1 MLNLNMRY
9 LLTAL
14 VISTVAL
21 AQDKPDLAIVNKIRA
36 EAFEHS
42 QAMETLFYLTDAN
55 GPRVTNSTGFKAAA
69 DWAVKRLESYGLVN
83 VKQEPWGAF
92 GRSWNF
98 THYEGHM
105 IEPQYSP
112 LIGFP
117 MAWSSGTD
125 GPVRADAILAVL
137 STPADLQKYKGQLR
151 GKMVL
156 MMAPKELEMSMTPLG
171 HRLTDEELAQR
182 TRTEDPSR
190 FSFGPGGPAVAGG
203 RGGRGNAAP
212 PDPGAQRR
220 FREQLMQFLIDE
232 KPAVVVQY
240 NATQDGGTVFGTSFG
255 SYKAGD
261 PVPPPAVVITSEHYN
276 RIARLL
282 DHKIPVTLEFD
293 IRAKIGDR
301 EEPSFNIVG
310 EIPGGRKKDEIV
322 MIGGHFDSWHG
333 GTGATDN
340 GTGSSA
346 AMEAM
351 RILKSLNV
359 QMDRTVRIALWSGEE
374 EGLLGSIA
382 YVKNHFADRAEMKLK
397 PEYAKLDAY
406 FNDDSGTGK
415 FRGINIGGNDM
426 VEPIFEAWLA
436 PFHDLGATVVAGA
449 SAVADRAPGGT
460 DHTSFTYVGLPGF
473 GFLQD
478 PMEYGTRTHH
488 SNMDLYD
495 RVQKGDLMQAAAIE
509 AAFAYHTAM
518 RAEMLPRLST
528 PKPRAWEQR

>member
-1 MLNLNMRY
+1 MR
-9 LLTAL
+9 LLLIAS
-14 VISTVAL
+14 IFSAAGL
-21 AQDKPDLAIVNKIRA
+21 AQDKPDLAIVNRIRA
-36 EAFEHS
+36 EAFERS
-42 QAMETLFYLTDAN
+42 EVMETLFYLTDVN
-55 GPRVTNSTGFKAAA
+55 GPRVTNSTGFRSAA

-117 MAWSSGTD
+117 MAWSSGTN
-125 GPVRADAILAVL
+125 GPVRGDAMLAAL
-137 STPADLQKYKGQLR
+137 ATPADLQKYKGQLR

-156 MMAPKELEMSMTPLG
+156 MMEPRELEMSMQPLAR
-171 HRLTDEELAQR
+171 RLTDEELAARGR
-182 TRTEDPSR
+182 TPDPSLL
-190 FSFGPGGPAVAGG
+190 ALG
-203 RGGRGNAAP
+203 RGGAAGRGRGNAAP
-212 PDPGAQRR
+212 PDPAAQRR
-220 FREQLMQFLIDE
+220 FRQQLIQFLNDE
-232 KPAVVVQY
+232 KPAAVVQY

-261 PVPPPAVVITSEHYN
+261 PLPPPAVAITEEHYN

-282 DHKIPVTLEFD
+282 EHKIPVKLEFD
-293 IRAKIGDR
+293 IRAQAGDR
-301 EEPSFNIVG
+301 EEQSFNIVG

-322 MIGGHFDSWHG
+322 MLGGHFDSWHG

-340 GTGSSA
+340 GTGSSVA
-346 AMEAM
+346 IEAM
-351 RILKSLNV
+351 RILKALNA

-382 YVKNHFADRAEMKLK
+382 YVKNHFADRADMKLK

-406 FNDDSGTGK
+406 FNDDSGTGR
-415 FRGINIGGNDM
+415 FRGVNIGGNDM
-426 VEPIFEAWLA
+426 VRPIFEAWLT

-449 SAVADRAPGGT
+449 SAGADNPPGGT

-478 PMEYGTRTHH
+478 PMEYSTRTHH
-488 SNMDLYD
+488 SNMDVYE
-495 RVQKGDLMQAAAIE
+495 RAQKGDLMQAAAIE
-509 AAFAYHTAM
+509 AAFAYHAAV
-518 RAEMLPRLST
+518 RAEMLPRLPT
-528 PKPRAWEQR
+528 PLPRPWPER

>member
-1 MLNLNMRY
+1 MLKSKTLF
-9 LLTAL
+9 LL
-14 VISTVAL
+14 VAVGAI
-21 AQDKPDLAIVNKIRA
+21 AQDKPDLAMVNKIRA

-42 QAMETLFYLTDAN
+42 QAMETLFYLTDVN

-69 DWAVKRLESYGLVN
+69 DWAVKRLEGYGLMN
-83 VKQEPWGAF
+83 VKQESWGAF

-98 THYEGHM
+98 SHYEGHM

-125 GPVRADAILAVL
+125 GPVRGDAMLAVL
-137 STPADLQKYKGQLR
+137 ATLADLQKYKGQLR

-156 MMAPKELEMSMTPLG
+156 TMAPKELDMSMSPLA
-171 HRLTDEELAQR
+171 HRLTDIELVAR
-182 TRTEDPSR
+182 VMTPDPSR
-190 FSFGPGGPAVAGG
+190 AAFGPG
-203 RGGRGNAAP
+203 GGRGNAP
-212 PDPGAQRR
+212 PVDPGVQRR
-220 FREQLMQFLIDE
+220 FREQLIQFLIQE

-240 NATQDGGTVFGTSFG
+240 NAIQDGGTVFGTSFG
-255 SYKAGD
+255 SYKAGE
-261 PVPPPAVVITSEHYN
+261 PLPPPAVVITSEHYN

-282 DHKIPVTLEFD
+282 EHKVPVTLEFD
-293 IRAKIGDR
+293 IRATTGDR

-310 EIPGGRKKDEIV
+310 EIPGGSKKDEVV
-322 MIGGHFDSWHG
+322 MLGGHFDSWHG

-340 GTGSSA
+340 GTGSTA
-346 AMEAM
+346 AIEAM

-382 YVKNHFADRAEMKLK
+382 YVKNHFADRADMKLK
-397 PEYAKLDAY
+397 PEYAKLDVY
-406 FNDDSGTGK
+406 FNDDGGTGR

-426 VEPIFEAWLA
+426 IEPIFKAWLA
-436 PFHDLGATVVAGA
+436 PFQDLGASVVAGA
-449 SAVADRAPGGT
+449 SAVADRPPGGT
-460 DHTSFTYVGLPGF
+460 DSTSFAYVGLLGF
-473 GFLQD
+473 GFMQD
-478 PMEYGTRTHH
+478 PMEYATRTHH

-509 AAFAYHTAM
+509 ATFAYHAAM
-518 RAEMLPRLST
+518 RAEMLPRLPV
-528 PKPRAWEQR
+528 PKPRPWAER